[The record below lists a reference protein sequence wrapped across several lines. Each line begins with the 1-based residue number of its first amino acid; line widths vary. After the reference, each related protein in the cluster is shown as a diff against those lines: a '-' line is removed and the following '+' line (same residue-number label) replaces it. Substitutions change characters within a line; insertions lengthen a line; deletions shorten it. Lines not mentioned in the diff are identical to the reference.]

1 MKVIAEK
8 MDRGIKLGRIA
19 DDVGICRTTLWRRLR
34 EWRAQQARLE
44 GASECADDEAAS

>member
-19 DDVGICRTTLWRRLR
+19 DDVGICRTTLWRRLK
-34 EWRAQQARLE
+34 EWKCRSVTS
-44 GASECADDEAAS
+44 GASEDETG